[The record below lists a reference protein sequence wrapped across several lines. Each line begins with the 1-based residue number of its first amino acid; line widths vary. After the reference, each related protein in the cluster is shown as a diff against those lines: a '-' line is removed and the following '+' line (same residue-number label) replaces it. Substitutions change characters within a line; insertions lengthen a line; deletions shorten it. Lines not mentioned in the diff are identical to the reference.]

1 MTQECPLLPG
11 LSEASLGWKKEGIL
25 KPILVAPAE
34 GAMLYAAIST
44 HCPNQSWISPGVTKD
59 GNSQRGADLGE
70 GQHAGA
76 LQPGLRHMPRAQR
89 RAVHSAGVP
98 GFRRGVRFH
107 VAKSAAFSVPQRE
120 EAVPHSVNRLSESVV
135 GDGPFFDWVIYFS
148 GVELEE
154 MLVYFTFI
162 SCTTL
167 LLFVVYS

>member
-11 LSEASLGWKKEGIL
+11 LSEASLGWKKEGML

-34 GAMLYAAIST
+34 GATLYAAVST

-70 GQHAGA
+70 GQHTGA

-89 RAVHSAGVP
+89 RSVHSAGVP

-107 VAKSAAFSVPQRE
+107 VAKSVTFSVPQRE

-135 GDGPFFDWVIYFS
+135 GDLHRRDPTSPQKFPQMPVRHDQIYH
-148 GVELEE
+148 
-154 MLVYFTFI
+154 
-162 SCTTL
+162 
-167 LLFVVYS
+167 